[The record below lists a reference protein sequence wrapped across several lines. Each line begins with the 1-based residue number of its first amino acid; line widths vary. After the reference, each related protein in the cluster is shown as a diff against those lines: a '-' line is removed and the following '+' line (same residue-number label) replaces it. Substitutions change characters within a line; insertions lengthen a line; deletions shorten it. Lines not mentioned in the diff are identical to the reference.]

1 MAVKLEFLASNIYV
15 LTLTGPGE
23 HRLTP
28 ESLPEIMT
36 ALDKVEADPRASA
49 LVTTGEGKFFSNGL
63 SLSLE
68 DRGSKANMQLI
79 DQFHALLKRMLTFPI
94 PTVAAV
100 NGHAVA
106 GGCMLALAHDYRFMR
121 ADRGFMFLSEIDI
134 KLPFSPGMNAVI
146 RCKLPVMT
154 YHKAMLSAFRY
165 TGKTAIEAGMVH
177 ASHPDEQST
186 FQEALK
192 LAKGLASRNY
202 DRGVYQTIKKQM
214 FKAEIQDLE
223 ILATLEPIVGP
234 SKL

>member
-1 MAVKLEFLASNIYV
+1 MAVKLEFLPTNVYV
-15 LTLTGPGE
+15 LTLTGEGE
-23 HRLTP
+23 HRFTP
-28 ESLPEIMT
+28 QSIPEILA
-36 ALDKVEADPRASA
+36 ALDEVEADPRACA
-49 LVTTGEGKFFSNGL
+49 LVTTGEGKFYSNGL

-68 DRGSKANMQLI
+68 NRGSKENMQLI
-79 DQFHALLKRMLTFPI
+79 DLFHVLLKRMLTFPI

-146 RCKLPVMT
+146 RCKLPIMT

-165 TGKTAIEAGMVH
+165 TGKTAVDAGMVH
-177 ASHPDEQST
+177 ASPPDQQST

-192 LAKGLASRNY
+192 LAKSLASRNF

-223 ILATLEPIVGP
+223 ILATLEPVAT